1 MRSVMSHVPVHAGDN
16 PDRPAVIAE
25 DGLVSL
31 PVVVVAYDPQWPRQ
45 FERLRGQVDAALAGV
60 EHVTVHIGSTAVPG
74 LDAKPIIDLDVV
86 VADQIAVAVAIGAL
100 AAAGWQH
107 EGDLDVPGRDA
118 FRPPASTIY
127 HHLYIVTDG
136 SQAHRDHVDLRDF
149 LRAHP
154 GQAARY
160 AKLKHQLA
168 PLLQI
173 DRTAYA
179 TGKANLIAEL
189 LTQARQRNS

>member
-1 MRSVMSHVPVHAGDN
+1 MSHVPVHAGDN

-86 VADQIAVAVAIGAL
+86 VAD
-100 AAAGWQH
+100 
-107 EGDLDVPGRDA
+107 PRGRI
-118 FRPPASTIY
+118 PAPS
-127 HHLYIVTDG
+127 
-136 SQAHRDHVDLRDF
+136 SRK
-149 LRAHP
+149 P
-154 GQAARY
+154 
-160 AKLKHQLA
+160 K
-168 PLLQI
+168 
-173 DRTAYA
+173 
-179 TGKANLIAEL
+179 
-189 LTQARQRNS
+189 S

>member
-1 MRSVMSHVPVHAGDN
+1 MWSVMSHVLLQAGGD
-16 PDRPAVIAE
+16 PAVIAE
-25 DGLVSL
+25 DGLMNI
-31 PVVVVAYDPQWPRQ
+31 PAVVVAYDPQWPRQ
-45 FERLRGQVDAALAGV
+45 FERLRSQVDAALAGV

-74 LDAKPIIDLDVV
+74 LDAKPIIDLGVV
-86 VADQIAVAVAIGAL
+86 VADQTAVAAAIDAL

-107 EGDLDVPGRDA
+107 EGDLGVPGRDA

-127 HHLYIVTDG
+127 HHLYVITNG
-136 SQAHRDHVDLRDF
+136 SQAHRDHMDLRDF

-168 PLLQI
+168 PLLRT
-173 DRTAYA
+173 DRAAYA

-189 LTQARQRNS
+189 LTHARQRSS